1 MGGKKVDWGRDAP
14 GENYDVGKL
23 KNTWWLFLLLFLTTI
38 TSYSYN

>member
-23 KNTWWLFLLLFLTTI
+23 KKLGGFFFFFFLQL
-38 TSYSYN
+38 